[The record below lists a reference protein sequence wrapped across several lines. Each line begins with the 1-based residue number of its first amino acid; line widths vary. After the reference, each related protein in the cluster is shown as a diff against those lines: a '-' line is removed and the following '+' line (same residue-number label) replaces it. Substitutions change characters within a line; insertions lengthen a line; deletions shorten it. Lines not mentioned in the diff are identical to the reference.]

1 MMENLALRRLKS
13 IAGHLQPS
21 ETLTGDLFLNRNPV
35 SSSEKI
41 DDASSPIIIGGMVLD
56 INAVPNAH
64 PVPGTTT
71 PGKVQYVS
79 GGVARN
85 VAECMS
91 KLGTRPFIISVV
103 GLDMAGELLLKYWKS
118 AGLSTEGI
126 LKLQGIATPVVSN
139 VYDCSGELA
148 AAVASVEAVE
158 TFVTPQ
164 WIKKFSHKIRSAPM
178 VMVDANL
185 NPLALKAAC
194 QLAGEFSIPL
204 WFEPVSITKSVRI
217 SSIINYITFASPNVN
232 ELISMANALSLNKKF
247 DFITKSFQSIE
258 TLFQMLKPAIC
269 VLLEKGVKVLS
280 VTLGSYGV
288 FLCCTGGPDFINE
301 ALNRRTAS
309 CSSRKLYELVNNNSL
324 ANRFHCNTET
334 GMKSS
339 SFAYHFPS
347 LPASVVSLTGAGD
360 CLVGGILA
368 SICAGIDLMQ
378 SIAVGI
384 TVAKAAVEAESNVP
398 AKYSLTTIKGL
409 LCLQMKQ

>member
-1 MMENLALRRLKS
+1 MMPLLRSLSEAWYWISMRFLMLTRFLEPLRLASK
-13 IAGHLQPS
+13 
-21 ETLTGDLFLNRNPV
+21 
-35 SSSEKI
+35 
-41 DDASSPIIIGGMVLD
+41 LD
-56 INAVPNAH
+56 ILQWFV
-64 PVPGTTT
+64 VQ
-71 PGKVQYVS
+71 VQYVS

-118 AGLSTEGI
+118 AGLSTE
-126 LKLQGIATPVVSN
+126 
-139 VYDCSGELA
+139 
-148 AAVASVEAVE
+148 AVASVEAVE

-398 AKYSLTTIKGL
+398 AKYSLTTIKDEAVKIMSSAQPL
-409 LCLQMKQ
+409 AF

>member
-103 GLDMAGELLLKYWKS
+103 GLDMA
-118 AGLSTEGI
+118 GI

-398 AKYSLTTIKGL
+398 AKYSLTTIKDEAVKIMSSAQPL
-409 LCLQMKQ
+409 AF